1 MFCGSGGLR
10 GEDLLWPRLDQSN
23 YSCSSQ
29 LNSNGLLISSF
40 IRIYV
45 HANYR
50 ASSQLCLL
58 IVIEGM
64 QFHKFL
70 CIYSVREKIYK
81 LSENIGGKVERKK
94 DWLS

>member
-58 IVIEGM
+58 IVIEGCSSINSCASILK
-64 QFHKFL
+64 KFTNYPRIL
-70 CIYSVREKIYK
+70 VERLREKK
-81 LSENIGGKVERKK
+81 IG
-94 DWLS
+94 

>member
-1 MFCGSGGLR
+1 MWERGFEGRGSALASFR
-10 GEDLLWPRLDQSN
+10 SVKLFVFQSVEFKSSVDLKFHSN
-23 YSCSSQ
+23 LCPCKLSRFVSTLSSYC
-29 LNSNGLLISSF
+29 N
-40 IRIYV
+40 RRV
-45 HANYR
+45 
-50 ASSQLCLL
+50 
-58 IVIEGM
+58 